1 MDSAK
6 TKWLFLLASLLAAL
20 LVVAVRSGA
29 MEAVLKI
36 FSGQNLPV
44 QGAPVPATHS
54 KLSEHEREYIKGLP
68 PQQQAEELIRAAINH
83 DEGATAMI
91 VEKLDGWK
99 GQLKQTKSLESLAET
114 ALYSND
120 LRVRAAMIEVDLVAY
135 RIDKSKEWADR
146 LIQSGEDIPG
156 NRPFDAWTLGMLA
169 NRGIEPEHIHDVLR
183 QWIHDN
189 DEQTRFWAV
198 EGLAHI
204 GTDDTITEFLEVL
217 RSDPSMRVRE
227 RAGCSLAKSGMLTR
241 EQRMNAVPG
250 LIEIAE
256 DPGEDATT
264 RSWAFQALR
273 EITNE
278 PLGNDAAAWRNWFSE
293 HGKDRT
299 QQFHEQDKNQVLG
312 NS

>member
-1 MDSAK
+1 VDSAK
-6 TKWLFLLASLLAAL
+6 TKRLALLAAVLAAL

-29 MEAVLKI
+29 MEAVLEI
-36 FSGQNLPV
+36 FSGHNIPV
-44 QGAPVPATHS
+44 QGAPVAATHS
-54 KLSEHEREYIKGLP
+54 RLSEHEREYIDGLP

-83 DEGATAMI
+83 DQGATSMI
-91 VEKLDGWK
+91 MEKLDSWK
-99 GQLKQTKSLESLAET
+99 GQLKRTKSLDNLAET

-135 RIDKSKEWADR
+135 GVEKSNESADR
-146 LIQSGEDIPG
+146 LIQSGEDTPE
-156 NRPFDAWTLGMLA
+156 NRPFNAWTLGMLA

-183 QWIHDN
+183 QWIHDR
-189 DEQTRFWAV
+189 DQQSRFWAV

-204 GTDDTITEFLEVL
+204 GTDDTIPDFLEVL
-217 RSDPSMRVRE
+217 RSDASMDVRE

-241 EQRMNAVPG
+241 EQRMKAVPG
-250 LIEIAE
+250 LIEIAG
-256 DPGEDATT
+256 DPGEDSTT

-278 PLGNDAAAWRNWFSE
+278 PLGDDVAAWRNWVSE
-293 HGKDRT
+293 HGEERSR
-299 QQFHEQDKNQVLG
+299 QFHQQEQNQVLG

>member
-6 TKWLFLLASLLAAL
+6 AKRVLVLGFVLAAL

-29 MEAVLKI
+29 MEAVLEI
-36 FSGQNLPV
+36 LSGHNIPV
-44 QGAPVPATHS
+44 EGAPVPATHA
-54 KLSEHEREYIKGLP
+54 KLSEHEREYIEGLP

-91 VEKLDGWK
+91 MEKLDSWK
-99 GQLKQTKSLESLAET
+99 GQLAQTKTLENLSQT

-135 RIDKSKEWADR
+135 SIDKSNEWADR
-146 LIQSGEDIPG
+146 LIQSGEDRPG

-169 NRGIEPEHIHDVLR
+169 NRGVETEHIHDVLR
-183 QWIHDN
+183 QWVHDN
-189 DEQTRFWAV
+189 LEQTRFWAV
-198 EGLAHI
+198 EGLAHL
-204 GTDDTITEFLEVL
+204 GTDDTIPEFLEVL
-217 RSDPSMRVRE
+217 RSDASMNVRE

-241 EQRMNAVPG
+241 EQRMKAVPG
-250 LIEIAE
+250 LIEIADDPSE
-256 DPGEDATT
+256 DPTT

-278 PLGNDAAAWRNWFSE
+278 PLSNDVAAWRNWFSQ
-293 HGKDRT
+293 HGDERSRQYH
-299 QQFHEQDKNQVLG
+299 QQDQNQVLG
-312 NS
+312 NN